1 MALVE
6 LENVTKRFGPDRSPA
21 TDGLSF
27 TVESG
32 RILALL
38 GPSGCGKTTTLRL
51 IAGFET
57 PDQGRIAIAG
67 RTVADA
73 ERGIHVEP
81 EARGVGVVFQDYAL
95 FPHLTTAQ
103 NVGFGLERTGREE
116 RRARVARVLDLV
128 GLTDFA
134 DRYPHELSGGQQQRV
149 AVARALA
156 PALSLIL
163 LDEPFSNLDADL
175 RAQMRDEVEK
185 ILRATGTTAILVTHD
200 QDEAFVFADQVG
212 VLHGGRLAQI
222 GAPEVIYLNPAT
234 PFVAEFVGAADFLPG
249 LVTAEGVMTEIGVF
263 ANPNGRAAGAR
274 VSVMIRP
281 DDVTFVPRP
290 GRRCRD
296 RPPLLPRLGESLLSR
311 PTLGPPRPLLAAL
324 VRGLPERSPGAAPG
338 AGAARRHVSR
348 VTGWRIQTFGS
359 TSRPRLRR
367 RSIVTGVSAPGTMY
381 RPLSGNVIVV
391 HSSHSATVPVT
402 AIERGATRRRFAPRR
417 QWTRSHGSKGT
428 PSSRLQRR

>member
-6 LENVTKRFGPDRSPA
+6 LANVTKRFGPDRPPA

-51 IAGFET
+51 IAGFEA
-57 PDQGRIAIAG
+57 PEQGRIAIAG

-103 NVGFGLERTGREE
+103 NVAFGLERASRDE
-116 RRARVARVLDLV
+116 RRGRVARVLDLV
-128 GLTDFA
+128 DLTDFA

-156 PALSLIL
+156 PAPSLIL

-175 RAQMRDEVEK
+175 RTQMRDEVEK

-200 QDEAFVFADQVG
+200 QEEAFVFADRVG
-212 VLHGGRLAQI
+212 VLHEGRLAQI
-222 GAPEVIYLNPAT
+222 GAPEVIYHNPAT
-234 PFVAEFVGAADFLPG
+234 PFIAEFVGAADFLPG
-249 LVTAEGVMTEIGVF
+249 LVTTEGVVTEIGVF
-263 ANPNGRAAGAR
+263 ANPSGRPAGAR

-281 DDVTFVPRP
+281 DDVTFVPDP
-290 GRRCRD
+290 AGDAVVVRRYFRGSENLYC
-296 RPPLLPRLGESLLSR
+296 L
-311 PTLGPPRPLLAAL
+311 
-324 VRGLPERSPGAAPG
+324 GLP
-338 AGAARRHVSR
+338 
-348 VTGWRIQTFGS
+348 
-359 TSRPRLRR
+359 
-367 RSIVTGVSAPGTMY
+367 
-381 RPLSGNVIVV
+381 SGQRV
-391 HSSHSATVPVT
+391 HSSQPSSATYPNGLRVRPQAHVLHVVT
-402 AIERGATRRRFAPRR
+402 FPA
-417 QWTRSHGSKGT
+417 
-428 PSSRLQRR
+428 

>member
-1 MALVE
+1 MALVH
-6 LENVTKRFGPDRSPA
+6 LEHVTKRFGADRPPA

-73 ERGIHVEP
+73 DRGIHVAP

-95 FPHLTTAQ
+95 FPHLTIGQ
-103 NVGFGLERTGREE
+103 NVGFGLERTSRSE
-116 RRARVARVLDLV
+116 RRARVAQVLDLV

-134 DRYPHELSGGQQQRV
+134 ERYPHELSGGQQQRV

-156 PALSLIL
+156 PAPTLIL

-185 ILRATGTTAILVTHD
+185 ILRATGTTAIFVTHD
-200 QDEAFVFADQVG
+200 QEEAFTIADQVG
-212 VLHGGRLAQI
+212 VLDQGRLEQV
-222 GAPEVIYLNPAT
+222 GAPEVIYHNPAT

-249 LVTAEGVMTEIGVF
+249 LVSREGIVTEIGVF
-263 ANPNGRAAGAR
+263 GNLNGRALGSR
-274 VSVMIRP
+274 VRVMIRP
-281 DDVTFVPRP
+281 DDVTFVP
-290 GRRCRD
+290 D
-296 RPPLLPRLGESLLSR
+296 AAGE
-311 PTLGPPRPLLAAL
+311 A
-324 VRGLPERSPGAAPG
+324 
-338 AGAARRHVSR
+338 
-348 VTGWRIQTFGS
+348 
-359 TSRPRLRR
+359 
-367 RSIVTGVSAPGTMY
+367 
-381 RPLSGNVIVV
+381 VIVRRYFRGSENLYCLDLPSGHRV
-391 HSSHSATVPVT
+391 HSS
-402 AIERGATRRRFAPRR
+402 
-417 QWTRSHGSKGT
+417 Q
-428 PSSRLQRR
+428 PSSAAFPNGLRVRPEAHVLHVVTFPATS